1 MPKEDQQLV
10 VYKSKSGQDVK
21 LSLEMIKNFLVVGN
35 KDLVTVQEFFFFM
48 GICRARGL
56 DPTAKDVYLIKYGS
70 EPAAIV
76 TAIDFYRSRSR
87 AQKDCKGWQKGV
99 ICLNEKTGELRNSK
113 GIVLPGEKLLGG
125 WFKARPEGWDV
136 DFELEVNLAGYIKTT
151 KENKI
156 TRFWQPENQPTMIM
170 KVAESQGLRTLWPD
184 EFGGTISAEEAG
196 LVIPEG
202 TAGLQPEDD
211 KDKGGGEKP
220 EVLDTSAFDDMIV
233 EKQLSVERKARV
245 DARLKEIAIART
257 RTTGKKFTVADVKV
271 DAGSSPSRFEQF
283 WASYEKWEE
292 IKHPSSAPS
301 NEVSG
306 TTGPEVA
313 EKEPGAAGAAETQQ
327 SGTGP
332 EQQSFAGEE
341 GDGTGPALEPQVETM
356 DQRINRVRKTAVLKL
371 FPIMELQKATGK
383 PLTQISQIDETNIDL
398 IEPAVQAF
406 VPVGRG
412 KGK

>member
-1 MPKEDQQLV
+1 MATVAQDKELV

-35 KDLVTVQEFFFFM
+35 TDLVTVQEFFFFM

-99 ICLNEKTGELRNSK
+99 ICLNEKTGELRYSK
-113 GIVLPGEKLLGG
+113 GIVLPGEKLIGG

-151 KENKI
+151 KEGKI

-202 TAGLQPEDD
+202 TAGLQPADD

-245 DARLKEIAIART
+245 DARLKEIATART
-257 RTTGKKFTVADVKV
+257 KTTGKKSTVADVKV

-283 WASYEKWEE
+283 WASYEKWELA
-292 IKHPSSAPS
+292 KFPPP
-301 NEVSG
+301 
-306 TTGPEVA
+306 PEAEQLQTAAETVV
-313 EKEPGAAGAAETQQ
+313 EKEPGPAGVAEPQPPAVA
-327 SGTGP
+327 P

-341 GDGTGPALEPQVETM
+341 AEAPGGEPQVETM
-356 DQRINRVRKTAVLKL
+356 DQRINRVRKAAVLKL
-371 FPIMELQKATGK
+371 FPILELQKAAGK

-398 IEPAVQAF
+398 IEPAISNYESPA
-406 VPVGRG
+406 
-412 KGK
+412 KGKK